1 MKELI
6 KELVETYGP
15 SGFEEEVRSVIQRHV
30 EALADELRTDA
41 MGNLF
46 ALKRGDG
53 SGRRIM
59 LAAHMDEI
67 GVIVTQVEDS
77 GLLRFSNVG
86 TIPLKTLMGTRVR
99 FANGVVGLINHDG
112 GIRAEILGKELPD
125 LGNWFIDVG
134 ASSKEALPVGV
145 GDVAVF
151 ERPFVD
157 LGERIIAGGFDDR
170 IGCAVLIEAM
180 RQIGPSPH
188 DVIFT
193 FTVQEELGG
202 RGARVAAYD
211 LAPEIGLAVDVTPT
225 GDSPKP
231 EVPIAVDLGSG
242 PAIKV
247 ADTGMIAHPRLRRA
261 LVQIAQDHAIPYQL
275 EVLPL
280 GSTDAAA
287 IQATRSGVI
296 SGAVSIPCRYVHTP
310 SEMVAMAD
318 VENTVRLITA
328 FLSEPLTEV

>member
-1 MKELI
+1 MKDLI

-15 SGFEEEVRSVIQRHV
+15 SGFEGEVRWVIRHHV
-30 EALADELRTDA
+30 EALADELWIDA

-77 GLLRFSNVG
+77 GLMRFSNVG
-86 TIPLKTLMGTRVR
+86 TIPLKTLMGARVR
-99 FANGVVGLINHDG
+99 FANGTVGLINHDG
-112 GIRAEILGKELPD
+112 GIRAEILDREVPD
-125 LGNWFIDVG
+125 MRRWFIDVG
-134 ASSKEALPVGV
+134 ASNKDDLPVGV

-151 ERPFVD
+151 ERPYVD
-157 LGERIIAGGFDDR
+157 LGARIIAGGFDDR
-170 IGCAVLIEAM
+170 VGCAVLIETM
-180 RQIGPSPH
+180 RQMDQSPH

-193 FTVQEELGG
+193 FTVQEELGT

-211 LAPEIGLAVDVTPT
+211 LNPAIGLAVDVTPT
-225 GDSPKP
+225 GDSPKQ
-231 EVPIAVDLGSG
+231 ELPISVDLGSG

-261 LVQIAQDHAIPYQL
+261 LVQLAEDHHIPYQL
-275 EVLPL
+275 EVLPI
-280 GSTDAAA
+280 GTTDAAA
-287 IQATRSGVI
+287 IQGTRSGVI
-296 SGAVSIPCRYVHTP
+296 AGAVSIPCRYVHTP

-318 VENTVRLITA
+318 VENAVHLLTA
-328 FLSEPLTEV
+328 LLSDPLTEV

>member
-6 KELVETYGP
+6 KELVGIYGP

-30 EALADELRTDA
+30 EALTDELRTDA

-53 SGRRIM
+53 SGHRIM

-86 TIPLKTLMGTRVR
+86 TIPHKTMMGTRVR
-99 FANGVVGLINHDG
+99 FANGAIGLISHDG
-112 GIRAEILGKELPD
+112 GIRAEILDRELPD
-125 LGNWFIDVG
+125 LGRWFIDVG
-134 ASSKEALPVGV
+134 ASSNDDLLVGV

-170 IGCAVLIEAM
+170 VGCAVLIEAM
-180 RQIGPSPH
+180 RRLDQSPH

-193 FTVQEELGG
+193 FTVQEELGV

-211 LAPEIGLAVDVTPT
+211 LDPAIGLAVDVTPT

-231 EVPIAVDLGSG
+231 EVPISVDLGSG
-242 PAIKV
+242 PAIKI

-261 LVQIAQDHAIPYQL
+261 LVRIAEDHDIPYQL
-275 EVLPL
+275 EVLPV

-296 SGAVSIPCRYVHTP
+296 TGAVSIPCRYVHTP

-318 VENTVRLITA
+318 VENTVRLLTA
-328 FLSEPLTEV
+328 LLSDPLTEV

>member
-1 MKELI
+1 MKNLI
-6 KELVETYGP
+6 QELVELYGP
-15 SGFEEEVRSVIQRHV
+15 SGFEEPVRTVIQRYIDP
-30 EALADELRTDA
+30 LADDIRTDA
-41 MGNLF
+41 MGNF
-46 ALKRGDG
+46 YALKRGDG

-86 TIPLKTLMGTRVR
+86 TIPPKSMLGLRVR

-112 GIRAEILGKELPD
+112 GIKAEILGKELPD
-125 LGNWFIDVG
+125 LGRWFIDVG
-134 ASSKEALPVGV
+134 AMSKADLPVGV

-151 ERPFVD
+151 VRPFAD
-157 LGERIIAGGFDDR
+157 LGERILAGGFDDR
-170 IGCAVLIEAM
+170 VGCAVLIETM
-180 RQIGPSPH
+180 RRLEDSPH

-193 FTVQEELGG
+193 FTVQEELGV
-202 RGARVAAYD
+202 RGARVAAFD
-211 LAPEIGLAVDVTPT
+211 LDPDIGLAVDVTPT

-231 EVPIAVDLGSG
+231 DVPLAVDLGAG

-261 LVQIAQDHAIPYQL
+261 LVQIAEEHDIPYQL

-287 IQATRSGVI
+287 IQAARSGVI
-296 SGAVSIPCRYVHTP
+296 AGAVSIPCRYVHTP
-310 SEMVAMAD
+310 SEMVDMTD
-318 VENTVRLITA
+318 VENTVRLLVA
-328 FLSEPLTEV
+328 FLSEALAEV